1 MACTEDGQPWPSVT
15 APVRLKTG
23 STMPTMPVV
32 TCASDAHRDQACP
45 LAT

>member
-1 MACTEDGQPWPSVT
+1 MDVQPWLSVT

-23 STMPTMPVV
+23 KIRPTKPVV
-32 TCASDAHRDQACP
+32 TWDSEAHRDQACP